1 MFKNLHYISTENMTT
16 HKHQVVVI
24 GGGTGGIMVA
34 AQLLKARKGLDV
46 AIIEPSE
53 EHGYQPA
60 WTLVG
65 AGLMDKADTMRP
77 EKKQIPKKATWIKE
91 YVEDVDP
98 DSMEVV
104 LKSGDKVAYEYL
116 IVATGIQINLDGIE
130 GLKETFGKN
139 GVCSNYVDPDYT
151 WEVLQNFK
159 SGVALFTQP
168 ATPIKC
174 PGAPQKIMY
183 LTADHLNRNG
193 LNDDTQVVFATPG
206 TVIFG
211 TEPFKTELKHYVND
225 VYNIAQRY
233 GYKLVKVD
241 GEKKEAH
248 YVRLALPDG
257 RTDYIVNDERNA
269 AGCIGYVWEDGQN
282 HVIEE
287 ENNALDE
294 VKEGT
299 HYIIKFDMLHL
310 APPQSAPTWFQK
322 TKLANQDGP
331 DKGWMAVDKH
341 TLQSRNYQNV
351 FGAGDVTD
359 VPTARTGAAIRKQA
373 PTIVENL
380 LKVMDG
386 KTADYEGYDGY
397 SSCPLVVSHNKM
409 LLAEFKYEAVRS
421 SDPLL
426 SKFFNLGK
434 ASYPMWI
441 MKRYGLPFLYWNAM
455 LKGYKF

>member
-1 MFKNLHYISTENMTT
+1 MTT

-34 AQLLKARKGLDV
+34 AQLLRARKGLDV

-53 EHGYQPA
+53 KHMYQPA

-65 AGLMDKADTMRP
+65 AGLMKYKDTVRP
-77 EKKQIPKKATWIKE
+77 EKRQIPKNATWIKE
-91 YVEDVDP
+91 YVETIDP
-98 DSMEVV
+98 EAMEIQ
-104 LKSGDKVAYEYL
+104 LKNGDKISYEYL
-116 IVATGIQINLDGIE
+116 VVAAGIQINLDGIE

-151 WEVLQNFK
+151 WETLQNFK
-159 SGVALFTQP
+159 GGVALFTQP

-183 LTADHLNRNG
+183 LTADHLQRNG
-193 LNDDTQVVFATPG
+193 LADKSTVVFATPG

-211 TEPFKTELKHYVND
+211 TEPFKSELNHYANE
-225 VYNIAQRY
+225 VYNIPQRY

-257 RTDYIVNDERNA
+257 RTDHVINDERNA
-269 AGCIGYVWEDGQN
+269 AGCIGYVWEDGQR
-282 HVIEE
+282 HVVEE
-287 ENNALDE
+287 ENNHVSEL
-294 VKEGT
+294 KEGT
-299 HYIIKFDMLHL
+299 HYVIKFDMLHL
-310 APPQSAPTWFQK
+310 APPQSAPTWFQS

-331 DKGWMAVDKH
+331 NKGWMAVDKH
-341 TLQSRNYQNV
+341 TLQSTNYKNV
-351 FGAGDVTD
+351 FGVGDITD
-359 VPTARTGAAIRKQA
+359 LPTARTGAAIRKQA

-380 LKVMDG
+380 LKVMDN
-386 KTADYEGYDGY
+386 KPADYQGYDGY
-397 SSCPLVVSHNKM
+397 SSCPLVMAHNKM
-409 LLAEFKYEAVRS
+409 LLAEFKYENVRS

-426 SKFFNLGK
+426 TKFFDTGK

-455 LKGYKF
+455 LKGFKF

>member
-1 MFKNLHYISTENMTT
+1 MAN

-24 GGGTGGIMVA
+24 GGGTGGIMVT
-34 AQLLKARKGLDV
+34 AQLLRARKSLDV

-53 EHGYQPA
+53 EHYYQPA

-65 AGLMDKADTMRP
+65 AGLMKKKDTIKK
-77 EKKQIPKKATWIKE
+77 EKTIMPKKATWIKD
-91 YVEDVDP
+91 YVEDIDP
-98 DSMEVV
+98 DSMEIT
-104 LKSGDKVAYEYL
+104 LRSGDKIAYEYL
-116 IVATGIQINLDGIE
+116 IAAPGIQINLDGIE
-130 GLKETFGKN
+130 GLKEAFGK
-139 GVCSNYVDPDYT
+139 GSVCSNYIDPDYT

-159 SGVALFTQP
+159 GGVALFTQP

-183 LTADHLNRNG
+183 LGAEYLQKKKKNFDG
-193 LNDDTQVVFATPG
+193 DCKVVFATPG

-211 TEPFKTELKHYVND
+211 TEPFKTELKRYVND

-257 RTDYIVNDERNA
+257 RTDYVVNDERNA
-269 AGCIGYVWEDGQN
+269 AGCIGYVWDEGVQ
-282 HVIEE
+282 HVVEE
-287 ENNALDE
+287 ENNHIDE
-294 VKEGT
+294 IKEGT
-299 HYIIKFDMLHL
+299 HYVIKYDMLHL
-310 APPQSAPTWFQK
+310 APPQSAPNWFQK
-322 TKLANQDGP
+322 TKLANQNGP
-331 DKGWMAVDKH
+331 NKGWMAVDAH
-341 TLQSRNYQNV
+341 TLQSKFYENV

-359 VPTARTGAAIRKQA
+359 LPTARTGAAIRKQA
-373 PTIVENL
+373 PTIVKNL

-386 KTADYEGYDGY
+386 KDANYEGYDGY
-397 SSCPLVVSHNKM
+397 SSCPLVVAHNRM
-409 LLAEFKYEAVRS
+409 LLAEFKYENIRS

-426 SKFFNLGK
+426 SKFVDTGK
-434 ASYPMWI
+434 ASYFMWL
-441 MKRYGLPFLYWNAM
+441 MKRYGLPTLYWRAM

>member
-1 MFKNLHYISTENMTT
+1 MTT

-24 GGGTGGIMVA
+24 GGGTGGIMVS

-46 AIIEPSE
+46 AVIEPSE

-65 AGLMDKADTMRP
+65 AGLMEKSDTIKP
-77 EKKQIPKKATWIKE
+77 EKKLIPKKATWIKD

-98 DSMEVV
+98 DNMEVT
-104 LKSGDKVAYEYL
+104 LKSGDKVVYEYL
-116 IVATGIQINLDGIE
+116 IVTTGIQINLDGIE
-130 GLKETFGKN
+130 GLKEAFGKG
-139 GVCSNYVDPDYT
+139 GVCSNYVDPEYT

-183 LTADHLNRNG
+183 LTADHLNRNN

-211 TEPFKTELKHYVND
+211 TEPFKAELNHYVND

-269 AGCIGYVWEDGQN
+269 AVCIGYVWEEGQN
-282 HVIEE
+282 HVVEE

-294 VKEGT
+294 LKEGT
-299 HYIIKFDMLHL
+299 HYIIKYDMLHL

-341 TLQSRNYQNV
+341 TLQSRNYENV

-373 PTIVENL
+373 PTIIENL

-455 LKGYKF
+455 LKGFKF

>member
-1 MFKNLHYISTENMTT
+1 MTA

-24 GGGTGGIMVA
+24 GGGTGGIMVS
-34 AQLLKARKGLDV
+34 AQLLRARKGVDI

-65 AGLMDKADTMRP
+65 AGLMKKEDTIRP
-77 EKKQIPKKATWIKE
+77 EKKQIPKKATWIKD
-91 YVEDVDP
+91 YVESVDP
-98 DSMEVV
+98 DSMEVT
-104 LKSGDKVAYEYL
+104 LKSGDTVSYEYL
-116 IVATGIQINLDGIE
+116 IVAPGIQINLDGIE
-130 GLKETFGKN
+130 GLKDAFGKN
-139 GVCSNYVDPDYT
+139 GVCSNYIDPEYT

-159 SGVALFTQP
+159 GGVALFTQP

-193 LNDDTQVVFATPG
+193 LADKSQVVFATPG

-225 VYNIAQRY
+225 VYDVAQRY
-233 GYKLVKVD
+233 GYKLVKID

-257 RTDYIVNDERNA
+257 RTDYVVNDERNA
-269 AGCIGYVWEDGQN
+269 AGCVGYVWEDGQQY
-282 HVIEE
+282 VVEE
-287 ENNALDE
+287 ENNHIDE
-294 VKEGT
+294 IKEGT
-299 HYIIKFDMLHL
+299 HYIIKYDMLHL
-310 APPQSAPTWFQK
+310 APPQSAPSWFQG

-331 DKGWMAVDKH
+331 DKGWMAVHKH
-341 TLQSRNYQNV
+341 TLQSRFYENV

-359 VPTARTGAAIRKQA
+359 LPTARTGAAIRKQA

-386 KTADYEGYDGY
+386 KDANYEGYDGY

-409 LLAEFKYEAVRS
+409 LLAEFKYDNVRS

-426 SKFFNLGK
+426 SKFIDTGK
-434 ASYPMWI
+434 ASYPMWL
-441 MKRYGLPFLYWNAM
+441 MKRYGLPILYWHLM

>member
-1 MFKNLHYISTENMTT
+1 MKTY
-16 HKHQVVVI
+16 KHQVVVI

-34 AQLLKARKGLDV
+34 AQLLRARKGLDV

-53 EHGYQPA
+53 VHGYQPA

-65 AGLMDKADTMRP
+65 AGLMKKSATMKA
-77 EKKQIPKKATWIKE
+77 EKRFLPKKAAWIKD
-91 YVEDVDP
+91 YVETIDP

-104 LKSGDKVAYEYL
+104 LKSGDKVSYEYL
-116 IVATGIQINLDGIE
+116 IVAPGIQINLDGIE
-130 GLKETFGKN
+130 GLKEAFGKN
-139 GVCSNYVDPDYT
+139 GVCSNYVDPEYT
-151 WEVLQNFK
+151 YEVLQNFK

-183 LTADHLNRNG
+183 LTADHLRRNG
-193 LNDDTQVVFATPG
+193 LEDDTQVVFATPG

-211 TEPFKTELKHYVND
+211 TEPFKTELKRYANQ

-248 YVRLALPDG
+248 YVRLALPDN
-257 RTDYIVNDERNA
+257 RTDYVVNDERNA
-269 AGCIGYVWEDGQN
+269 AGCIGYVWDGDTQY
-282 HVIEE
+282 VVEE
-287 ENNALDE
+287 ENNHIDE
-294 VKEGT
+294 LKEGT
-299 HYIIKFDMLHL
+299 HYIIKYDMLHL
-310 APPQSAPTWFQK
+310 APPQSAPSWFQG

-331 DKGWMAVDKH
+331 DKGWMAVHKH
-341 TLQSRNYQNV
+341 TLQSRFYKNV
-351 FGAGDVTD
+351 FGVGDVTD
-359 VPTARTGAAIRKQA
+359 LPTARTGAAIRKQA

-380 LKVMDG
+380 LKTMDG
-386 KTADYEGYDGY
+386 KDADYQGYDGY
-397 SSCPLVVSHNKM
+397 SSCPLVVSHNRM
-409 LLAEFKYEAVRS
+409 LLAEFKYDAVRS

-426 SKFFNLGK
+426 SKFVDTGK
-434 ASYPMWI
+434 ASYSMWL
-441 MKRYGLPFLYWNAM
+441 MKRYGLPFLYWNVM

>member
-1 MFKNLHYISTENMTT
+1 MTT

-65 AGLMDKADTMRP
+65 AGLMKKSQTVRP
-77 EKKQIPKKATWIKE
+77 EKKQLPKKATWIKD

-98 DSMEVV
+98 DNMEVI
-104 LKSGDKVAYEYL
+104 LRSGDKISYEYL
-116 IVATGIQINLDGIE
+116 IVAAGIQINLDGIE
-130 GLKETFGKN
+130 GLKEAFGKN
-139 GVCSNYVDPDYT
+139 GVCSNYVDPEYT

-183 LTADHLNRNG
+183 LTADHLRRNG
-193 LNDDTQVVFATPG
+193 FEDDSKVVFATPG

-211 TEPFKTELKHYVND
+211 TEPFKTELKHYIND

-269 AGCIGYVWEDGQN
+269 AGCIGYVWEEGQH
-282 HVIEE
+282 HVVEE
-287 ENNALDE
+287 ENNHIDE
-294 VKEGT
+294 LKEGT
-299 HYIIKFDMLHL
+299 HYIIKYDMLHL

-341 TLQSRNYQNV
+341 TLQSRNYMNV

-359 VPTARTGAAIRKQA
+359 LPTARTGAAIRKQA

-409 LLAEFKYEAVRS
+409 LLAEFKYENVRS

-426 SKFFNLGK
+426 SKFIDTGK

-441 MKRYGLPFLYWNAM
+441 MKRYGLPFLYWNVM

>member
-1 MFKNLHYISTENMTT
+1 MTT

-24 GGGTGGIMVA
+24 GGGTGGIMVSS
-34 AQLLKARKGLDV
+34 QLLKARKGLDV
-46 AIIEPSE
+46 AIIEPAE

-65 AGLMDKADTMRP
+65 AGLMKKSATIRP
-77 EKKQIPKKATWIKE
+77 EKKQIPKKATWIKD
-91 YVEDVDP
+91 YVEDIDP
-98 DSMEVV
+98 ESMEVI
-104 LKSGDKVAYEYL
+104 LRSGDKISYEYL
-116 IVATGIQINLDGIE
+116 IVTAGIQINLDGIE
-130 GLKETFGKN
+130 GLKESLGKN
-139 GVCSNYVDPDYT
+139 GVCSNYVDPEYT

-159 SGVALFTQP
+159 GGVALFTQP

-183 LTADHLNRNG
+183 LTADHIGRNG
-193 LNDDTQVVFATPG
+193 LKEKSQVVFATPG

-211 TEPFKTELKHYVND
+211 TEPFKTELNRYAND
-225 VYNIAQRY
+225 IYNIAQRY
-233 GYKLVKVD
+233 GYKLVKID

-248 YVRLALPDG
+248 YERLALPDG
-257 RTDYIVNDERNA
+257 RTDYIVNDDDNK
-269 AGCIGYVWEDGQN
+269 AGITGFV
-282 HVIEE
+282 E
-287 ENNALDE
+287 ENGQAQVVEEKNNSLAELKDGTRFI
-294 VKEGT
+294 VKYE
-299 HYIIKFDMLHL
+299 MLHL

-359 VPTARTGAAIRKQA
+359 LPTARTGAAIRKQA

-386 KTADYEGYDGY
+386 KAADYQGYDGY
-397 SSCPLVVSHNKM
+397 SSCPLVVAHNRM
-409 LLAEFKYEAVRS
+409 LLAEFKYDAIRS

-426 SKFFNLGK
+426 SKFVNTGK
-434 ASYPMWI
+434 ASYAMWI
-441 MKRYGLPFLYWNAM
+441 MKRYGLPFLYWNIM
-455 LKGYKF
+455 LKGFKF

>member
-1 MFKNLHYISTENMTT
+1 MTT

-34 AQLLKARKGLDV
+34 AQLLRARKGLDV

-65 AGLMDKADTMRP
+65 AGLMKKSQTMRP
-77 EKKQIPKKATWIKE
+77 EKNQMPKKATWIKD

-98 DSMEVV
+98 DSMEVT
-104 LKSGDKVAYEYL
+104 LRSGDKISYEYL

-130 GLKETFGKN
+130 GLKEAFGKN
-139 GVCSNYVDPDYT
+139 GVCSNYVDPEYT

-183 LTADHLNRNG
+183 LTADHLNRNN
-193 LNDDTQVVFATPG
+193 LNDDTKVVFATPG

-211 TEPFKTELKHYVND
+211 TEPFKAELKHYVND

-269 AGCIGYVWEDGQN
+269 AGCIGYVWEDGQQ
-282 HVIEE
+282 HVVEE
-287 ENNALDE
+287 ENNHLDE

-299 HYIIKFDMLHL
+299 HYIIKYDMLHL

-341 TLQSRNYQNV
+341 TLQSRNYMNV